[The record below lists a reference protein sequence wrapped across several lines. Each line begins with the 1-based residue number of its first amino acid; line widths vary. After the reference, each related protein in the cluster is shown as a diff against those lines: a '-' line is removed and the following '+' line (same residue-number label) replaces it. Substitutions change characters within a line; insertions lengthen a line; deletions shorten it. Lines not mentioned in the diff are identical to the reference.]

1 MINEILKEIG
11 SAKAKDE
18 KEFAKELNLYLKGE
32 KLDKSIKD
40 IWNNRETNKT
50 AINGKYNSMIQHLS
64 FLFSL
69 LQDINGFIKQS
80 FDSKKDKDSIKQRIT
95 ACNKLYNKSLQ
106 TFIDMFALLD
116 NGSMMSAFLLWRS
129 IYENY
134 IIACYI
140 AKGTEEEA
148 KLFNEYETVQ
158 KNKLTGVKL
167 AKPEKEKFA
176 KKYGR
181 DYESNDLCF
190 AKNMKGKKTFIKF
203 VRLAKEKRLY
213 KYYIMSSYIGLSNAF
228 TVDNGVLYDQKA
240 ANKKIGFYSEEV
252 TKSVNAYISLLS
264 EFTNMMIENYIDD
277 KKQKE
282 TVKKLVIHYGKEID
296 RKWKKK

>member
-1 MINEILKEIG
+1 MINEIIKEVG
-11 SAKAKDE
+11 AAKAKDE
-18 KEFAKELNLYLKGE
+18 KEFAKELSLYLKSE
-32 KLDKSIKD
+32 KLEAGIKD
-40 IWNNRETNKT
+40 FWNGRENNQSAVKE
-50 AINGKYNSMIQHLS
+50 KYGLMIQQLS
-64 FLFSL
+64 LLFLL
-69 LQDINGFIKQS
+69 LQDINGFVKQS
-80 FDSKKDKDSIKQRIT
+80 IDGKKDKDTIKQRLN

-106 TFIDMFALLD
+106 TFIDMFGLLD
-116 NGSMMSAFLLWRS
+116 NGSMMNSFLLWRS

-140 AKGTEEEA
+140 VRGTEEEA
-148 KLFNEYETVQ
+148 KLFIEYETVQ

-167 AKPEKEKFA
+167 TKEEKEKFA

-181 DYESNDLCF
+181 DFESNDLCF

-213 KYYIMSSYIGLSNAF
+213 KYYLMAGFVGLSNAF
-228 TVDNGVLYDQKA
+228 SVDNGIVYDPRA
-240 ANKKIGFYSEEV
+240 ANKQIGFYNEEV
-252 TKSVNAYISLLS
+252 TKGINAYISLLS
-264 EFTNMMIENYIDD
+264 EFANLMIENYIDD

-282 TVKKLVIHYGKEID
+282 TVKKLVVHFGREID

>member
-1 MINEILKEIG
+1 MINEILKETVKI
-11 SAKAKDE
+11 KDD
-18 KEFAKELNLYLKGE
+18 KELAKGFNLYLKGE
-32 KLDKSIKD
+32 KLETSIKD
-40 IWNNRETNKT
+40 FWNSRENNNT
-50 AINGKYNSMIQHLS
+50 AIKDKFNVMIKQLS
-64 FLFSL
+64 FFFLI
-69 LQDINGFIKQS
+69 LQDINGCIKQS
-80 FDSKKDKDSIKQRIT
+80 IENKKDKDTIKQRIT

-106 TFIDMFALLD
+106 TYIDMFGLLD
-116 NGSMMSAFLLWRS
+116 NGSMMNSFLLWRS

-167 AKPEKEKFA
+167 TKEEKEKFA

-181 DYESNDLCF
+181 DFESNDLCF

-213 KYYIMSSYIGLSNAF
+213 KYYLMSSYVGLSNAF
-228 TVDNGVLYDQKA
+228 SVDNGITYEPKA
-240 ANKKIGFYSEEV
+240 TNKKIGFYAEEV
-252 TKSVNAYISLLS
+252 TKSINAYINLLT
-264 EFTNMMIENYIDD
+264 EFANMMIENYIDD

-282 TVKKLVIHYGKEID
+282 TVKKIVSHFGREID
-296 RKWKKK
+296 KKWKKY

>member
-1 MINEILKEIG
+1 MINEILKET
-11 SAKAKDE
+11 AKIKDD
-18 KEFAKELNLYLKGE
+18 KELGKGLNTFLKGE
-32 KLDKSIKD
+32 KLEISIKD
-40 IWNNRETNKT
+40 FWDNRESNNA
-50 AINGKYNSMIQHLS
+50 AIKGKYSFLIQQLS
-64 FLFSL
+64 FFFLL
-69 LQDINGFIKQS
+69 LQDINAFVKQS
-80 FDSKKDKDSIKQRIT
+80 FDSKKDKDNYKQRIT

-116 NGSMMSAFLLWRS
+116 NGSMMSTFLLWRS

-167 AKPEKEKFA
+167 TKEEKEKFA

-181 DYESNDLCF
+181 DFESNDLCF

-213 KYYIMSSYIGLSNAF
+213 KYYLMAGFVGLSNAF
-228 TVDNGVLYDQKA
+228 SVNNGITYDPKA
-240 ANKKIGFYSEEV
+240 ANKKIGFYFEEAA
-252 TKSVNAYISLLS
+252 KSINAYINLLS
-264 EFTNMMIENYIDD
+264 EFANMMIENYIDD

-282 TVKKLVIHYGKEID
+282 TVKKLVAHYGREID
-296 RKWKKK
+296 RKWKKF

>member
-1 MINEILKEIG
+1 MINEILKETGKI
-11 SAKAKDE
+11 KDD
-18 KEFAKELNLYLKGE
+18 KELAKGFNIYLKGE
-32 KLDKSIKD
+32 KLETSIKEF
-40 IWNNRETNKT
+40 WNGRENNNA
-50 AINGKYNSMIQHLS
+50 AIKEKFNILLKQLS
-64 FLFSL
+64 FFFII

-80 FDSKKDKDSIKQRIT
+80 LDNKKDKDTIKQRT
-95 ACNKLYNKSLQ
+95 NACNKLYNKSLQ
-106 TFIDMFALLD
+106 TFIDMFGLLD
-116 NGSMMSAFLLWRS
+116 NGSMMNSFLLWRS

-148 KLFNEYETVQ
+148 KLFNDYETVQ

-167 AKPEKEKFA
+167 TKEEKEKFA

-181 DYESNDLCF
+181 DFESNDLCF

-213 KYYIMSSYIGLSNAF
+213 KYYLMSGYVGLSNAF
-228 TVDNGVLYDQKA
+228 SVNNSITYDPKT
-240 ANKKIGFYSEEV
+240 ANKKIGFYDEEV
-252 TKSVNAYISLLS
+252 TKSINAYINLLS
-264 EFTNMMIENYIDD
+264 EFANMMIENYIDD

-282 TVKKLVIHYGKEID
+282 TVKKLVSHFGREID
-296 RKWKKK
+296 RKWKKY

>member
-1 MINEILKEIG
+1 MINEILKETVKI
-11 SAKAKDE
+11 KDD
-18 KEFAKELNLYLKGE
+18 KELAKGFNLYLKGE
-32 KLDKSIKD
+32 KLETSIKD
-40 IWNNRETNKT
+40 FWNGRENNNT
-50 AINGKYNSMIQHLS
+50 AIKDKFNVMIKQLS
-64 FLFSL
+64 FFFLI
-69 LQDINGFIKQS
+69 LQDINGCIKQS
-80 FDSKKDKDSIKQRIT
+80 LENKKDKDTIKQRIN

-106 TFIDMFALLD
+106 TFIDMFGLLD
-116 NGSMMSAFLLWRS
+116 NGSMMNSFLLWRS

-167 AKPEKEKFA
+167 TKEEKEKFA

-181 DYESNDLCF
+181 DFESNDLCF

-203 VRLAKEKRLY
+203 VRLVKEKRLY
-213 KYYIMSSYIGLSNAF
+213 KYYLMSSYIGLSNAF
-228 TVDNGVLYDQKA
+228 SVDNGITYDPKA
-240 ANKKIGFYSEEV
+240 ANKKIGFYSVEV
-252 TKSVNAYISLLS
+252 TKSINAYINLLT
-264 EFTNMMIENYIDD
+264 EFANMMIDNFIDD

-282 TVKKLVIHYGKEID
+282 TVKKLVSHYGREID
-296 RKWKKK
+296 RKWKKY

>member
-1 MINEILKEIG
+1 MINEILKET
-11 SAKAKDE
+11 AKIKDDKELAKD
-18 KEFAKELNLYLKGE
+18 FNTYLKGE
-32 KLDKSIKD
+32 KLETSVKDFWNGRENNQSAVKDKYP
-40 IWNNRETNKT
+40 N
-50 AINGKYNSMIQHLS
+50 MIQQLS
-64 FLFSL
+64 FLFMV
-69 LQDINGFIKQS
+69 LQDINDFVKQS
-80 FDSKKDKDSIKQRIT
+80 YDGKKDKDTIKQRIT
-95 ACNKLYNKSLQ
+95 ACSKLYNKSLQ
-106 TFIDMFALLD
+106 TFIDMFGLLD
-116 NGSMMSAFLLWRS
+116 NGSMMNSFLLWRS

-167 AKPEKEKFA
+167 TKEEKEKFA

-181 DYESNDLCF
+181 DFESNDLCF
-190 AKNMKGKKTFIKF
+190 AKNMKGKKVFIKF

-213 KYYIMSSYIGLSNAF
+213 KYYQMASYVGLSNAF
-228 TVDNGVLYDQKA
+228 SVDNGITYDPKA

-252 TKSVNAYISLLS
+252 TKSINAYISLLS
-264 EFTNMMIENYIDD
+264 EFANIMIENYIDD

-282 TVKKLVIHYGKEID
+282 TVKKLVSHYGKEID
-296 RKWKKK
+296 RKWKKF

>member
-1 MINEILKEIG
+1 MINDILKETVKI
-11 SAKAKDE
+11 KDD
-18 KEFAKELNLYLKGE
+18 KELAKTLNVYLKGE
-32 KLDKSIKD
+32 KLETSIKD
-40 IWNNRETNKT
+40 FWNGRENNQAAVKE
-50 AINGKYNSMIQHLS
+50 KYPNMIQHLS
-64 FLFSL
+64 IFFLI

-80 FDSKKDKDSIKQRIT
+80 LDNKKDKDTIKQRIN

-106 TFIDMFALLD
+106 TFIDMFGLLD
-116 NGSMMSAFLLWRS
+116 NGSMMNSFLLWRS

-167 AKPEKEKFA
+167 TKEEKAKFA

-181 DYESNDLCF
+181 DFESNDLCF
-190 AKNMKGKKTFIKF
+190 AKNMKGKKVFIKF

-213 KYYIMSSYIGLSNAF
+213 KYYMMSSYVGLLNAF
-228 TVDNGVLYDQKA
+228 SVDNGITYDPKV
-240 ANKKIGFYSEEV
+240 ANKKIGVYSEEA
-252 TKSVNAYISLLS
+252 TKSINAYINLLS
-264 EFTNMMIENYIDD
+264 EFANMMIDNYIDD

-282 TVKKLVIHYGKEID
+282 TVKKLVSHFGREID
-296 RKWKKK
+296 RKWKK

>member
-11 SAKAKDE
+11 TAKTNDD
-18 KEFAKELNLYLKGE
+18 KEFAKELKIYLKGE
-32 KLDKSIKD
+32 KLDASIKD
-40 IWNNRETNKT
+40 FWNGRENNQS
-50 AINGKYNSMIQHLS
+50 AIKDKYDIMIKQLS
-64 FLFSL
+64 FFFSI
-69 LQDINGFIKQS
+69 LQDIKSFIKQS
-80 FDSKKDKDSIKQRIT
+80 LDSKKDKDTIKQRIN

-106 TFIDMFALLD
+106 TFIDMFGLLD
-116 NGSMMSAFLLWRS
+116 NGSMMNTFLLWRS

-148 KLFNEYETVQ
+148 RLFNEYETVQ

-167 AKPEKEKFA
+167 SKEEKEKFA

-190 AKNMKGKKTFIKF
+190 AKSMKGKKTFIKF

-213 KYYIMSSYIGLSNAF
+213 KYYMMASFVGLSSSFSVN
-228 TVDNGVLYDQKA
+228 NGIVYDPKA
-240 ANKKIGFYSEEV
+240 ANKKIGFYAEEV
-252 TKSVNAYISLLS
+252 GKSISVYISLMS
-264 EFTNMMIENYIDD
+264 EFANLMIDNYIDD

-282 TVKKLVIHYGKEID
+282 TVRKFVVHYGREID
-296 RKWKKK
+296 RKWKKY

>member
-1 MINEILKEIG
+1 MINEILKETTRT
-11 SAKAKDE
+11 KND
-18 KEFAKELNLYLKGE
+18 KEMGKELNLYLKGE
-32 KLDKSIKD
+32 KLETYIKD
-40 IWNNRETNKT
+40 FWNGREINQT
-50 AINGKYNSMIQHLS
+50 AVKERYSIMIQQLS
-64 FLFSL
+64 FLFL
-69 LQDINGFIKQS
+69 IFQDINGLIKQS
-80 FDSKKDKDSIKQRIT
+80 FDSKKDKDNYKQRMT

-106 TFIDMFALLD
+106 TFIDMFGLLD
-116 NGSMMSAFLLWRS
+116 NGSMMNSFLLWRS

-148 KLFNEYETVQ
+148 KLFYEYETVQ

-167 AKPEKEKFA
+167 TKEEKEKFA

-181 DYESNDLCF
+181 DFESNDLCF
-190 AKNMKGKKTFIKF
+190 AKNMKGKKVFIKF

-213 KYYIMSSYIGLSNAF
+213 KYYLMASYVGLSNAF
-228 TVDNGVLYDQKA
+228 SVDNVITYDPKA

-252 TKSVNAYISLLS
+252 TKSINAYINLLS
-264 EFTNMMIENYIDD
+264 EFANMMIDNFIDD

-282 TVKKLVIHYGKEID
+282 TVKKLVSRFGREID
-296 RKWKKK
+296 RKWKKY

>member
-1 MINEILKEIG
+1 MINEILKDIVA
-11 SAKAKDE
+11 AKAKDE
-18 KEFAKELNLYLKGE
+18 KEFTKELSLYLKSE
-32 KLDKSIKD
+32 KLETSIKD
-40 IWNNRETNKT
+40 IWDGRENNQFAVKE
-50 AINGKYNSMIQHLS
+50 KYGLMIRHLS
-64 FLFSL
+64 FLFLL
-69 LQDINGFIKQS
+69 LQDISGFVKQS
-80 FDSKKDKDSIKQRIT
+80 FDAKKDKDTIKQRIN

-106 TFIDMFALLD
+106 TFIDMFSLLD
-116 NGSMMSAFLLWRS
+116 NGSMINSFLLWRS

-140 AKGTEEEA
+140 SKGTEEEA

-167 AKPEKEKFA
+167 TKEEKEKFA

-181 DYESNDLCF
+181 DFESNDLCF

-213 KYYIMSSYIGLSNAF
+213 KYYLMASFVGLSNAF
-228 TVDNGVLYDQKA
+228 SVDNGIVFDPKM
-240 ANKKIGFYSEEV
+240 ANKKIGFYNEEV
-252 TKSVNAYISLLS
+252 SKGINAYISLLS
-264 EFTNMMIENYIDD
+264 EFANLMIENFIDD

-282 TVKKLVIHYGKEID
+282 TVKKLVVHYGREID

>member
-1 MINEILKEIG
+1 MINEILKETGKI
-11 SAKAKDE
+11 KDE
-18 KEFAKELNLYLKGE
+18 KELARSFNTYLKGE
-32 KLDKSIKD
+32 KLETSLKEFWD
-40 IWNNRETNKT
+40 NRESNSA
-50 AINGKYNSMIQHLS
+50 AIKGKFTIMTQQLS
-64 FLFSL
+64 FLFLL
-69 LQDINGFIKQS
+69 LQDLNGLIKQS
-80 FDSKKDKDSIKQRIT
+80 LENKKDKDTIKQRIT

-106 TFIDMFALLD
+106 TFIDMFGLLD
-116 NGSMMSAFLLWRS
+116 NGSMMNSFLLWRS

-167 AKPEKEKFA
+167 TKEEKEKFA

-181 DYESNDLCF
+181 DFESNDLCF
-190 AKNMKGKKTFIKF
+190 AKNMKGKKVFIKF

-213 KYYIMSSYIGLSNAF
+213 KYYMMSSYVGLSNAF
-228 TVDNGVLYDQKA
+228 SVDNGITYDPKA
-240 ANKKIGFYSEEV
+240 ANKKIGFYSEE
-252 TKSVNAYISLLS
+252 TAKSVNAYINLLS
-264 EFTNMMIENYIDD
+264 EFANMMIENYIDD

-282 TVKKLVIHYGKEID
+282 TVKKFVSHFGREID
-296 RKWKKK
+296 RKWKKF

>member
-1 MINEILKEIG
+1 MINEILKETVKI
-11 SAKAKDE
+11 KDD
-18 KEFAKELNLYLKGE
+18 KELAKGFNLYLKGE
-32 KLDKSIKD
+32 KLEISIKD
-40 IWNNRETNKT
+40 FWNSRENNNT
-50 AINGKYNSMIQHLS
+50 AIKDKFNVMIKQLS
-64 FLFSL
+64 FFFLI
-69 LQDINGFIKQS
+69 LQDINGCIKQS
-80 FDSKKDKDSIKQRIT
+80 IENKKDKDTIKQRIT

-106 TFIDMFALLD
+106 TYIDMFGLLD
-116 NGSMMSAFLLWRS
+116 NGSMMNSFLLWRS

-167 AKPEKEKFA
+167 TKEEKEKFA

-181 DYESNDLCF
+181 DFESNDLCF

-213 KYYIMSSYIGLSNAF
+213 KYYLMSSYVGLSNAF
-228 TVDNGVLYDQKA
+228 SVDNGITYEPKA
-240 ANKKIGFYSEEV
+240 TNKKIGFYAEEV
-252 TKSVNAYISLLS
+252 TKSINAYINLLT
-264 EFTNMMIENYIDD
+264 EFANMMIENYIDD

-282 TVKKLVIHYGKEID
+282 TVKKIVSHFGREID
-296 RKWKKK
+296 KKWKKY

>member
-1 MINEILKEIG
+1 MIYEILKETI
-11 SAKAKDE
+11 KIKDE
-18 KEFAKELNLYLKGE
+18 KELTKTLNVYLKSE
-32 KLDKSIKD
+32 KLKTSIND
-40 IWNNRETNKT
+40 FWNGRETNQSTVKD
-50 AINGKYNSMIQHLS
+50 KYPNMIQQLS
-64 FLFSL
+64 FLFL
-69 LQDINGFIKQS
+69 IFQDINGFIKQS
-80 FDSKKDKDSIKQRIT
+80 LDNKKDKDTIKQRIT

-116 NGSMMSAFLLWRS
+116 NGSMMNSFLLWRS

-167 AKPEKEKFA
+167 RKEEKEIFA

-181 DYESNDLCF
+181 DFESNDLCF
-190 AKNMKGKKTFIKF
+190 AKNMKGKKVFIKF
-203 VRLAKEKRLY
+203 VRLAKEKKLY
-213 KYYIMSSYIGLSNAF
+213 KYYMMASYVGLSNAF
-228 TVDNGVLYDQKA
+228 NVDNGITYNPKA
-240 ANKKIGFYSEEV
+240 ANKKIGFYAEEV
-252 TKSVNAYISLLS
+252 IKSINAYINLLS
-264 EFTNMMIENYIDD
+264 EFANMMIENYIDD

-282 TVKKLVIHYGKEID
+282 TVKKLVSHFGKEID
-296 RKWKKK
+296 RKWKK

>member
-1 MINEILKEIG
+1 MINEILKETGKI
-11 SAKAKDE
+11 KDE
-18 KEFAKELNLYLKGE
+18 KELARSFNTYLKGE
-32 KLDKSIKD
+32 KLETSLKEFWD
-40 IWNNRETNKT
+40 NRESNSA
-50 AINGKYNSMIQHLS
+50 AIKGKFTIMTQQLS
-64 FLFSL
+64 FLFLL
-69 LQDINGFIKQS
+69 LQDLNGLIKQS
-80 FDSKKDKDSIKQRIT
+80 LENKKDKDTIKQRIT

-106 TFIDMFALLD
+106 TFIDMFGLLD
-116 NGSMMSAFLLWRS
+116 NGSMMNSFLLWRS

-167 AKPEKEKFA
+167 TKEEKEKFA

-181 DYESNDLCF
+181 DFESNDLCF
-190 AKNMKGKKTFIKF
+190 AKNMKGKKVFIKF

-213 KYYIMSSYIGLSNAF
+213 KYYMMSSYVGLSNAF
-228 TVDNGVLYDQKA
+228 SVDNGITYDPKA
-240 ANKKIGFYSEEV
+240 ANKKIGFYSEEAA
-252 TKSVNAYISLLS
+252 KSVNAYINLLS
-264 EFTNMMIENYIDD
+264 EFANMMIENYIDD

-282 TVKKLVIHYGKEID
+282 TVKKFVSHFGREID
-296 RKWKKK
+296 RKWKKF

>member
-1 MINEILKEIG
+1 MINEMLKEIG
-11 SAKAKDE
+11 AAKAKDE
-18 KEFAKELNLYLKGE
+18 KEFTKELSLYLKGE
-32 KLDKSIKD
+32 KLESSIKD
-40 IWNNRETNKT
+40 FWGGRENNQAVIKGN
-50 AINGKYNSMIQHLS
+50 YNSMTKQLS
-64 FLFSL
+64 FLFLL
-69 LQDINGFIKQS
+69 LQDLNNLIKQS
-80 FDSKKDKDSIKQRIT
+80 FEGKKDKDNFKQRMT

-116 NGSMMSAFLLWRS
+116 NGSMMSSFLLWRS

-134 IIACYI
+134 ITTNYI
-140 AKGTEEEA
+140 TKGTEEEA

-167 AKPEKEKFA
+167 AKADKEKFA

-181 DYESNDLCF
+181 DYETNDLCF

-203 VRLAKEKRLY
+203 VRIAKEKKLY
-213 KYYIMSSYIGLSNAF
+213 KYYIMSGYIGLSGAF
-228 TVDNGVLYDQKA
+228 SVDNGITFDPKTTG
-240 ANKKIGFYSEEV
+240 KKICFYNEE
-252 TKSVNAYISLLS
+252 TSKSVNAYVSLLG
-264 EFTNMMIENYIDD
+264 EFADLMIENFIED

-282 TVKKLVIHYGKEID
+282 TLKKLITHYGREID

>member
-1 MINEILKEIG
+1 MINEILKETGKI
-11 SAKAKDE
+11 KEDKELAKD
-18 KEFAKELNLYLKGE
+18 LNTYLKGE
-32 KLDKSIKD
+32 KLETSIKE
-40 IWNNRETNKT
+40 IWNNRESNKS
-50 AINGKYNSMIQHLS
+50 AINSKYKDMIQQLS
-64 FLFSL
+64 FLFLL

-80 FDSKKDKDSIKQRIT
+80 FDNKKDKDTIKQRIT
-95 ACNKLYNKSLQ
+95 ACNKVYNKSLQ
-106 TFIDMFALLD
+106 TFIDMLGLLD
-116 NGSMMSAFLLWRS
+116 NGSMMNSFLLWRS

-167 AKPEKEKFA
+167 TKEEKEKYA

-181 DYESNDLCF
+181 DFESNDLCF
-190 AKNMKGKKTFIKF
+190 AKNMKGKKVFIKF

-213 KYYIMSSYIGLSNAF
+213 KYYMMSSYVGLSNAF
-228 TVDNGVLYDQKA
+228 SVDNGITYDPKA

-252 TKSVNAYISLLS
+252 TKSINAYINLLT
-264 EFTNMMIENYIDD
+264 EFANMMIDNFIDD
-277 KKQKE
+277 KKQKD
-282 TVKKLVIHYGKEID
+282 TVKKLVSHYCKEID
-296 RKWKKK
+296 RKWKKY

>member
-1 MINEILKEIG
+1 MINEILKETTRI
-11 SAKAKDE
+11 KDD
-18 KEFAKELNLYLKGE
+18 KEMFKELNLYLKYE
-32 KLDKSIKD
+32 KLETCIKD
-40 IWNNRETNKT
+40 FWNGRENNQNVIKEKFTV
-50 AINGKYNSMIQHLS
+50 MIQQLS
-64 FLFSL
+64 FLFL
-69 LQDINGFIKQS
+69 ILQDVNGFIKQS
-80 FDSKKDKDSIKQRIT
+80 LENNKDKDTIKQRIT
-95 ACNKLYNKSLQ
+95 ACNKLYNISLQ
-106 TFIDMFALLD
+106 IFIDMFALLD
-116 NGSMMSAFLLWRS
+116 NGSMMNSFLLWRS

-167 AKPEKEKFA
+167 TKEEKEKFA

-181 DYESNDLCF
+181 DFESNDLCF
-190 AKNMKGKKTFIKF
+190 AKNMKGKKVFIKF

-213 KYYIMSSYIGLSNAF
+213 KYYQMASYVGLSNAF
-228 TVDNGVLYDQKA
+228 SVDNGITYDPKA

-252 TKSVNAYISLLS
+252 IKSINAYINLLT
-264 EFTNMMIENYIDD
+264 EFANMMIENYIDD

-282 TVKKLVIHYGKEID
+282 TVKKLISYLGREID

>member
-1 MINEILKEIG
+1 MINEILKETVKI
-11 SAKAKDE
+11 KDD
-18 KEFAKELNLYLKGE
+18 KELAKGFNLYLKGE
-32 KLDKSIKD
+32 KLETSIKD
-40 IWNNRETNKT
+40 FWNSRENNNT
-50 AINGKYNSMIQHLS
+50 AIKDKFNVMIKQLS
-64 FLFSL
+64 FFFLI
-69 LQDINGFIKQS
+69 LQDINGCIKQS
-80 FDSKKDKDSIKQRIT
+80 IENKKDKDTIKQRIT

-106 TFIDMFALLD
+106 TYIDMFGLLD
-116 NGSMMSAFLLWRS
+116 NGSMMNSFLLWRS

-167 AKPEKEKFA
+167 TKEEKEKFA

-181 DYESNDLCF
+181 DFESNDLCF
-190 AKNMKGKKTFIKF
+190 AKNMKGKKIFIKF

-213 KYYIMSSYIGLSNAF
+213 KYYLMSSYVGLSNAF
-228 TVDNGVLYDQKA
+228 SVDNGITYEPKA
-240 ANKKIGFYSEEV
+240 TNKKIGFYAEEV
-252 TKSVNAYISLLS
+252 TKSINAYINLLT
-264 EFTNMMIENYIDD
+264 EFANMMIENYIDD

-282 TVKKLVIHYGKEID
+282 TVKKIVSHFGREID
-296 RKWKKK
+296 KKWKKY